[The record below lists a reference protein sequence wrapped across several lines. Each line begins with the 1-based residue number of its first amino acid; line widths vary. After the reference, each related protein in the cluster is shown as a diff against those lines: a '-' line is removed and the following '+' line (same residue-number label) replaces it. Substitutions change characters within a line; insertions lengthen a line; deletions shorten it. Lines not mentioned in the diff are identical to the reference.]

1 MVFQVI
7 LFAVVLYYLVHIVL
21 QIRQLG
27 KPYFWDF
34 WNWLEMLTTLMAI
47 VSIGL
52 YIGCVV
58 TATDTFSTFL
68 NNQRAFTNFE
78 RVADIHT
85 AARYLHAWLLFFLM
99 FKVSSL
105 CYILLLVNNTRMQFF
120 AFRFQNRS
128 IHISWFYMHLAVYD
142 LNFKRRWFICIK
154 YLSCF
159 RC

>member
-27 KPYFWDF
+27 KPYFCDF

-99 FKVSSL
+99 FKVIVCAIFYCWSI
-105 CYILLLVNNTRMQFF
+105 ILGVQFF

-128 IHISWFYMHLAVYD
+128 IHISWFYMQLAVYD
-142 LNFKRRWFICIK
+142 LNFKRGWFICIK

-159 RC
+159 RW

>member
-1 MVFQVI
+1 MLQVI

-21 QIRQLG
+21 QIRELG
-27 KPYFWDF
+27 KPYFCDF

-85 AARYLHAWLLFFLM
+85 AARYLNAWLLFFLM

-105 CYILLLVNNTRMQFF
+105 CCILLLVINTGGTNFCV
-120 AFRFQNRS
+120 FQNRS
-128 IHISWFYMHLAVYD
+128 IHILQFYM
-142 LNFKRRWFICIK
+142 
-154 YLSCF
+154 YLLQF
-159 RC
+159 MNLMT